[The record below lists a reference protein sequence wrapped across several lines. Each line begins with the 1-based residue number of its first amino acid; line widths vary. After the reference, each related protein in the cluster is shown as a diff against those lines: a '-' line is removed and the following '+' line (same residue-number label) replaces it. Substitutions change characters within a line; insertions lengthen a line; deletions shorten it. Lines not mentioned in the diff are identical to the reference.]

1 MEGFKNEAPSGRYW
15 VSNYIAPLELGFRFF
30 DYNLLIFHLYEVYK
44 FKIQQGR
51 FLKRGQDETIDM
63 KIHQNSLNFITV
75 FTVLFALISCEK
87 QVESEEPVAAER
99 PLFRQ
104 PEHFPKAT
112 YNFES
117 PLVSEDGFWL
127 GKRLFY
133 DARLS
138 RDNTVS
144 CGSCHLQAAAFTHH
158 GHDLSHGIDDLLG
171 NRNAL
176 PIQNMA
182 FKRAFFWDGGVH
194 DLDLFAL
201 APISNPVEMDEEPE
215 NVLKKL
221 RADASYRADFKKV
234 YGTDEITMIQFLK
247 ALGQFQAALI
257 SDNSKY
263 DKYVRGEIKLETE
276 ELQGLEIFKQKCS
289 SCHSGT
295 LFTDESYRNNGLEV
309 YFRSTDLGRFNI
321 SALEE
326 DKHKYKVPSLRNVE
340 LTGPYMHDGRFRT
353 IEAVLRHYDSGVNNT
368 QNLDKSLKNGDRLG
382 IPLSDDEKSKLVSF
396 LKTLTDND
404 FITDKRFFEAVDAK

>member
-1 MEGFKNEAPSGRYW
+1 MKNHQIVQKTIVAF
-15 VSNYIAPLELGFRFF
+15 VILFF
-30 DYNLLIFHLYEVYK
+30 
-44 FKIQQGR
+44 
-51 FLKRGQDETIDM
+51 
-63 KIHQNSLNFITV
+63 
-75 FTVLFALISCEK
+75 AISCEK
-87 QVESEEPVAAER
+87 ETQNEEPEAAER

-117 PLVSEDGFWL
+117 PLVSEEGFWL

-138 RDNTVS
+138 RDGTVS

-158 GHDLSHGIDDLLG
+158 GHDLSHGIDDQLG

-182 FKRAFFWDGGVH
+182 FKKAFFWDGGVH

-201 APISNPVEMDEEPE
+201 APIANPVEMDEVPE
-215 NVLKKL
+215 NVLTKL
-221 RADASYRADFKKV
+221 RANESYRKDFKAV
-234 YGTDEITMIQFLK
+234 YGSDEITMVQFLK

-263 DKYVRGEIKLETE
+263 DKYVRGETNLEAE

-295 LFTDESYRNNGLEV
+295 LFTDETYRNNGLEI
-309 YFRSTDLGRFNI
+309 YFRSTDFGRFNI
-321 SALEE
+321 SSLEE

-353 IEAVLRHYDSGVNNT
+353 IEAVLRHYDSGVNDT
-368 QNLDKSLKNGDRLG
+368 QNLDKSLKNGERLG
-382 IPLSDDEKSKLVSF
+382 ISLSDDEKSKLISF

-404 FITDKRFFEAVDAK
+404 FITDKRFFETVNAK